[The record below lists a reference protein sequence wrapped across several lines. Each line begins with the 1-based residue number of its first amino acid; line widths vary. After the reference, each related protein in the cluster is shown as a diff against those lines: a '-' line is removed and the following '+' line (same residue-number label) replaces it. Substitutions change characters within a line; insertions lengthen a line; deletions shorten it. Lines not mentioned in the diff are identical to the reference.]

1 MVQKGKFS
9 AGIASFV
16 TMLKKVDLPTF
27 GNPTCSNINPECVLD
42 LILATYVV
50 LSVTDRNESSH
61 DGIIAKYKCN
71 HATEVTTFDHGTG
84 C

>member
-27 GNPTCSNINPECVLD
+27 GNPTCRNINPEGVWG
-42 LILATYVV
+42 LILEAYMVIV
-50 LSVTDRNESSH
+50 SVTNRNKSSLL
-61 DGIIAKYKCN
+61 I
-71 HATEVTTFDHGTG
+71 
-84 C
+84 